1 MLFERI
7 RRTQKPVFIF
17 LAAMF
22 ALGFVALGVG
32 QGAGGINL
40 GDLFSSSSSAGNST
54 ASLVSRVESHP
65 KDSGAWLRLAR
76 AYEADTQLNAA
87 ISAYQSYLALKP
99 DDQTAISATAA
110 LFEQRG
116 GTAAQKVQQAQAAAN
131 AYTQVSSGSA
141 VSALKLGSGIS
152 HPLMTTLATPAT
164 TAASTLQTSAITDY
178 AQAMGLRQ
186 RLVKLSPKNGSYQLL
201 LARDAYATQS
211 YALVATSLQAY
222 LDLTPSLSK
231 ANKAKLRSEIAQFK
245 LLAKTSGPGSGGTGT
260 GGTGTT
266 PGG

>member
-32 QGAGGINL
+32 QGAGGINI
-40 GDLFSSSSSAGNST
+40 GDLFSSGSGSSGSVSG
-54 ASLVSRVESHP
+54 LVSRVESHP
-65 KDSGAWLRLAR
+65 KDAGAWLRLAR
-76 AYEADTQLNAA
+76 TYEAESQTNAA
-87 ISAYQSYLALKP
+87 ISAFQSYLALRP
-99 DDQTAISATAA
+99 NDQTSLFTTAS

-116 GTAAQKVQQAQAAAN
+116 RAIVQKVQQAQAAAN
-131 AYTQVSSGSA
+131 AYTQVSAGS
-141 VSALKLGSGIS
+141 VVGSLKLGSALT
-152 HPLMTTLATPAT
+152 HPLMNTLATPAT
-164 TAASTLQTSAITDY
+164 TVASTLESSAVTDF

-186 RLVKLSPKNGSYQLL
+186 RLVKLSPRNGNYQLQ

-211 YALVATSLQAY
+211 YDLVAKSLQAY
-222 LDLTPSLSK
+222 IDLTPNLSK
-231 ANKAKLRSEIAQFK
+231 ANKKKLESEVAQFK
-245 LLAKTSGPGSGGTGT
+245 ILAKTSPSQGGGTSPV
-260 GGTGTT
+260 